1 VLVKKSNLPGPGS
14 YEMKEIKKV
23 FHSRSSSR
31 AERPKSLSRNS
42 STGNLPGPGEY
53 NADSK
58 FNS

>member
-1 VLVKKSNLPGPGS
+1 
-14 YEMKEIKKV
+14 MKEIKKV